1 MNELLLVLLGGVVS
15 ALTEFSKKFFKQM
28 NPLFVVAIVSLI
40 LGFVYSFL
48 MSKGFITED
57 MLKSWGA
64 AFASAV
70 AIYNIFKEVQKSNKT
85 SSETKEKEAQ
95 KAANPE

>member
-1 MNELLLVLLGGVVS
+1 MNELLLVLLGGIVS
-15 ALTEFSKKFFKQM
+15 ALTEFSKRYLKQM

-40 LGFVYSFL
+40 LGFIYSFL

-64 AFASAV
+64 AFASAI
-70 AIYNIFKEVQKSNKT
+70 AIYNILKEIQKSSKASNDA
-85 SSETKEKEAQ
+85 KEKEAE
-95 KAANPE
+95 KTANPQ